1 MAFTYDL
8 TTDIGKVRL
17 EIGDTNATSG
27 VKPDGL
33 AFDDD
38 ELQVFIDGEGHVM
51 RAAAR
56 ACEVLARSWSTVSD
70 IRIGPRSEN
79 LGAVSKA
86 WADQAAR
93 LRATWGDTPSAGSDG
108 GAVAV
113 VYTAAVATEQD
124 EWASE

>member
-1 MAFTYDL
+1 MAFTYEL

-38 ELQVFIDGEGHVM
+38 ELQVFLDAEGHVM

-56 ACEVLARSWSTVSD
+56 ACEVLGRSWATVTD

-79 LGAVSKA
+79 LGAVAKTWS
-86 WADQAAR
+86 DQAAR
-93 LRATWGDTPSAGSDG
+93 LRATWGDTPSAGTDAG
-108 GAVAV
+108 PVAT
-113 VYTAAVATEQD
+113 VYTASVATQQD